1 MLVYAVEDGVVR
13 FHNPSGYSRNSD
25 SAALPLDV
33 FERFHADRG
42 ILIGRPRSR

>member
-1 MLVYAVEDGVVR
+1 VLVYAVEDGVVR
-13 FHNPSGYSRNSD
+13 FHNPSGYSHNSD